1 MERKDTMLSE
11 RIHDR
16 RCLRPLGTSTA
27 DEIEQERAA
36 HAFATLLPSCSCLK
50 QNKEIY
56 NAIVTTVTELATLAP
71 VYHLKCLP
79 DREATELC
87 RKTVEG

>member
-1 MERKDTMLSE
+1 MTVGAFVRLEQA
-11 RIHDR
+11 
-16 RCLRPLGTSTA
+16 PQN
-27 DEIEQERAA
+27 EIEQERAA
-36 HAFATLLPSCSCLK
+36 HAFANLLHSCSCLK

>member
-1 MERKDTMLSE
+1 MLS
-11 RIHDR
+11 
-16 RCLRPLGTSTA
+16 P
-27 DEIEQERAA
+27 
-36 HAFATLLPSCSCLK
+36 PSSPPASCLE

-79 DREATELC
+79 DREATELAE
-87 RKTVEG
+87 RR

>member
-1 MERKDTMLSE
+1 MLG
-11 RIHDR
+11 IVFGAFVV
-16 RCLRPLGTSTA
+16 LLFLGLPIAGSM
-27 DEIEQERAA
+27 I
-36 HAFATLLPSCSCLK
+36 FATLLPSCSCLK

-56 NAIVTTVTELATLAP
+56 NAIVATVTELATLAP

>member
-1 MERKDTMLSE
+1 MTVCAFVRLEQA
-11 RIHDR
+11 
-16 RCLRPLGTSTA
+16 PQN
-27 DEIEQERAA
+27 EIEQERAA